1 MWELGILNISQK
13 TFGGMLLEAFPELFR
28 WCADGNL
35 FTNDAIK
42 LSNNLLPGDQ

>member
-13 TFGGMLLEAFPELFR
+13 EIRGMLLEAFPELFR

-35 FTNDAIK
+35 FTNDDYKA
-42 LSNNLLPGDQ
+42 L